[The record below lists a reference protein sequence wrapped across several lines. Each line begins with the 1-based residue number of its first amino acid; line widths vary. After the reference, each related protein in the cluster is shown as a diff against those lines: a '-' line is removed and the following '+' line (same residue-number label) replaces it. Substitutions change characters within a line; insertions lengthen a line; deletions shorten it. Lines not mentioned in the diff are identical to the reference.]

1 MSSGPPQ
8 LREHPAPR
16 PRRSARKPARRDK
29 TASQAPQT
37 PQDPRT
43 GRAGKKKGWLTP
55 KRAVILGTTAAVVV
69 GGGGFTAYTAIQN
82 ASAPKQAPLSLNE
95 MSKMFGGGDPFGPD
109 PEGDVLKAQAAQ
121 ALKADR
127 LAAQREKGR
136 KLSPIK
142 IVKEAPGGNGFD
154 PKQLPSGSANPSG
167 NRALGK
173 QMLESRGWGDQ
184 WGCLERLWTKESG
197 WNERAMN
204 RYSGA
209 YGIPQSLPGSKMA
222 SAGGD
227 WQTNPATQIAW
238 GLGYI
243 KGRYGTPCG
252 AWAHSQATGWY

>member
-16 PRRSARKPARRDK
+16 PRRNARKPARRDK
-29 TASQAPQT
+29 AAPQE
-37 PQDPRT
+37 P
-43 GRAGKKKGWLTP
+43 RAGKKKGWLTP
-55 KRAVILGTTAAVVV
+55 KRAVILATTAAVVV
-69 GGGGFTAYTAIQN
+69 GGGGFTVYTAMQN
-82 ASAPKQAPLSLNE
+82 ASAPKPAPLSLNE
-95 MSKMFGGGDPFGPD
+95 MSKIFGGGDPFAPD
-109 PEGDVLKAQAAQ
+109 PEGDILKAQAAQ

-127 LAAQREKGR
+127 LAAERDKRR

-142 IVKEAPGGNGFD
+142 IVKEAPGGGGFD
-154 PKQLPSGSANPSG
+154 PKQLPPGPANPSG

-173 QMLESRGWGDQ
+173 QMLDARGWGDQ